1 MKILIFLFSDEFKS
15 LDMVYHVVVDRRFT
29 SNFTSVQ
36 DLSAIAQN
44 YFDRPL
50 IRSFLVAKQSL
61 VVTPVWE
68 STIGKEQII

>member
-29 SNFTSVQ
+29 SHPTSAQ

-50 IRSFLVAKQSL
+50 DPSQLRSN
-61 VVTPVWE
+61 P
-68 STIGKEQII
+68 